1 MLLWQRLKKVWCF
14 CREAPSW
21 WYARNPFP
29 RWYRQDLVPWRPTAK
44 LLPWWNCCQVIKVRR
59 HIGVCMGL
67 IPFPFPPRFH
77 FIIPFLSPPKGF
89 LIIPTHSYRNSWQVP
104 WKISTN
110 PSERLTKSQPSS
122 DLFIFFWPIPPTP
135 TNLFLRQILLS
146 KPTHCF
152 FLLTYLTLWCKV
164 KHTDF
169 FLFFLL
175 FLYCLQ
181 KWRENSRVHKRPTWD
196 PHVAVQAEDLPWW
209 NC

>member
-1 MLLWQRLKKVWCF
+1 MVREKSFSPMVPSRPCTLTADSKASSLMELLSSYQSKTSYRGV
-14 CREAPSW
+14 
-21 WYARNPFP
+21 YGTNPIP
-29 RWYRQDLVPWRPTAK
+29 IPT
-44 LLPWWNCCQVIKVRR
+44 P
-59 HIGVCMGL
+59 
-67 IPFPFPPRFH
+67 IPFYNP
-77 FIIPFLSPPKGF
+77 IPVASQRVSDHSHPLLQELLTSPMKDF
-89 LIIPTHSYRNSWQVP
+89 DQSLRTFDQIPTVVWFS
-104 WKISTN
+104 
-110 PSERLTKSQPSS
+110 
-122 DLFIFFWPIPPTP
+122 FFFWPIPPTP
-135 TNLFLRQILLS
+135 TNLFLSQILLS

-196 PHVAVQAEDLPWW
+196 PHVPVQAEDLPWW

>member
-1 MLLWQRLKKVWCF
+1 MVREKSFSPMVPSRPCTLTADSKASSLMELLSSYQSKTSYRGV
-14 CREAPSW
+14 
-21 WYARNPFP
+21 YGTNPIP
-29 RWYRQDLVPWRPTAK
+29 IPT
-44 LLPWWNCCQVIKVRR
+44 P
-59 HIGVCMGL
+59 
-67 IPFPFPPRFH
+67 IPFYNP
-77 FIIPFLSPPKGF
+77 IPVASQRVSDH
-89 LIIPTHSYRNSWQVP
+89 THSYRNSWQVP

-135 TNLFLRQILLS
+135 TNLFLSQILLS